1 MNFPYHKTLQV
12 DHSNGYTNGHFEG
25 HAIVPGAVSLK
36 WMLEVLTDAL
46 GIPELGTYEVRNL
59 KCLQELPPPCEVQ
72 ITIEQ
77 KSDVLY
83 RMKLEHAGE
92 VIVVADTSLSAPTQ
106 S

>member
-12 DHSNGYTNGHFEG
+12 DHSNGYTNGHFDG

-36 WMLEVLTDAL
+36 WMLETLAEAL
-46 GIPELGTYEVRNL
+46 GVQELGSYEVRNL

-72 ITIEQ
+72 ITVEQ
-77 KSDVLY
+77 KSNVQY
-83 RMKLEHAGE
+83 RMRLECAGVTIVMADAALHAP
-92 VIVVADTSLSAPTQ
+92 IQ